1 MTGDQLR
8 TLLDRAFETLAGSE
22 EELRDLDAAVGD
34 GDLGIT
40 VARGSSAAREA
51 MRSLPDTATPADVL
65 RALASA
71 ISSASPSSFG
81 ALVASGL
88 LAAARAVAGAET
100 LAKDDVV
107 TIAQQAAAAVE
118 KRGKSALGDKTV
130 LDALIPSVRALEG
143 STSDTSLA
151 AMIDAAR
158 KGIEETTPSV
168 SRRGRASWLGERA
181 QGHPDPGAVAYLRFL
196 EALQLSVSRTSPRRS
211 R

>member
-1 MTGDQLR
+1 VTGDQLR

-40 VARGSSAAREA
+40 VARGSAAAREA
-51 MRSLPDTATPADVL
+51 MRSLPDAATPADIL
-65 RALASA
+65 RALAST

-88 LAAARAVAGAET
+88 LAAARSVTGAQT
-100 LAKDDVV
+100 LSKDDVV

-143 STSDTSLA
+143 STPDTSLA

-158 KGIEETTPSV
+158 RGIEETTPGV
-168 SRRGRASWLGERA
+168 SRRGRAAWLGERA

-196 EALQLSVSRTSPRRS
+196 EALKESFLRAA
-211 R
+211 

>member
-1 MTGDQLR
+1 MTGAELR
-8 TLLDRAFETLAGSE
+8 TLLDRAFEILGGSA

-40 VARGSSAAREA
+40 VSRGSIAARDA
-51 MRSLPDTATPADVL
+51 MRSLSDTATPAEIL
-65 RALASA
+65 RALATA

-88 LAAARAVAGAET
+88 LAASRSVAESRT
-100 LAKDDVV
+100 LSKDDVV

-130 LDALIPSVRALEG
+130 LDALIPSVRALEA
-143 STSDTSLA
+143 STPEAGLA
-151 AMIDAAR
+151 AMIGAAR
-158 KGIEETTPSV
+158 RGIDETTPSV
-168 SRRGRASWLGERA
+168 SRRGRAAWLGERA

-196 EALQLSVSRTSPRRS
+196 EALEKSASR
-211 R
+211 

>member
-1 MTGDQLR
+1 MTGHQLR
-8 TLLDRAFETLAGSE
+8 TLLDRAFEILAASE

-51 MRSLPDTATPADVL
+51 LRSLPDAATPSEIL

-81 ALVASGL
+81 ALVASAL
-88 LAAARAVAGAET
+88 LAASRSVVGAQALT
-100 LAKDDVV
+100 RDHVV

-118 KRGKSALGDKTV
+118 KRGKSTLGDKTV

-143 STSDTSLA
+143 ATSDTVLG
-151 AMIDAAR
+151 AMIDATR
-158 KGIEETTPSV
+158 RGIDETTPSV
-168 SRRGRASWLGERA
+168 SRRGRAAWLGERA

-196 EALQLSVSRTSPRRS
+196 EALQLSVSRTNPLR
-211 R
+211 

>member
-8 TLLDRAFETLAGSE
+8 TLLDRAFEILAGSE

-51 MRSLPDTATPADVL
+51 MRSLPDAAAPAEVL

-88 LAAARAVAGAET
+88 LAASRSVAGSPS
-100 LAKDDVV
+100 LSRDDVV
-107 TIAQQAAAAVE
+107 TMAKQAASAVE

-130 LDALIPSVRALEG
+130 LDALIPSVRALEA
-143 STSDTSLA
+143 SPSDSSLA
-151 AMIDAAR
+151 EMIDAAR
-158 KGIEETTPSV
+158 RGIDETTPSV
-168 SRRGRASWLGERA
+168 SRRGRAAWLGERA

-196 EALQLSVSRTSPRRS
+196 EALQLSVNPLATP
-211 R
+211 

>member
-1 MTGDQLR
+1 LTGDELR
-8 TLLDRAFETLAGSE
+8 TLLDRAFEVLAGSE
-22 EELRDLDAAVGD
+22 DELRDLDAAVGD

-40 VARGSSAAREA
+40 VTRGSAAAREA
-51 MRSLPDTATPADVL
+51 MRSLPESATPGEIL
-65 RALASA
+65 RALAAA

-88 LAAARAVAGAET
+88 LAASRSVAGSQS
-100 LAKDDVV
+100 LSKDGVV

-143 STSDTSLA
+143 SRPEDALA
-151 AMIDAAR
+151 AMIAAAR
-158 KGIEETTPSV
+158 TGIEETAPNV
-168 SRRGRASWLGERA
+168 PRRGRAAWLGERA

-196 EALQLSVSRTSPRRS
+196 EALQRASVADR
-211 R
+211 

>member
-1 MTGDQLR
+1 MTGAQLR
-8 TLLDRAFETLAGSE
+8 ILLDRAFEILGGSE

-40 VARGSSAAREA
+40 VSRGSIAAREA
-51 MRSLPDTATPADVL
+51 MRSLPEAATPAEIL

-88 LAAARAVAGAET
+88 LAASRSIAGSQT
-100 LAKDDVV
+100 LSKDDVV
-107 TIAQQAAAAVE
+107 TIAKQAAAAVE

-143 STSDTSLA
+143 LPEAGLA
-151 AMIDAAR
+151 AMIGAAR
-158 KGIEETTPSV
+158 RGIDETTPSA
-168 SRRGRASWLGERA
+168 SRRGRAAWLGERA

-196 EALQLSVSRTSPRRS
+196 EALEKSVSR
-211 R
+211 